1 MIYLDANATTPV
13 DPAVLEAMLPF
24 LREHYANPSA
34 SYADGRRVRRALE
47 GARAQVAALLGT
59 STGEI
64 IFTSG
69 ATESINAVH
78 ASVRALWPEKPE
90 IVISG
95 TEHAA
100 VLESTRRWQAEGG
113 RVVTVP
119 VHPDGRVDLD
129 ALRTLVRPGITALVS
144 VMWANNETGVVAP
157 MHEIVSLAHAAG
169 ALVHTD
175 AVQAAGKIHLDVQT
189 TPVDFLSLSGHKMH
203 APKGIGA
210 LYASQRVRFEPLL
223 LGGGQENERRGG
235 TENVPGIV
243 ALGKA
248 AELARLHL
256 EDGTKGRLKTL
267 RDRFEHLVHAAL
279 PETHIHGCLTHRL
292 HTTSS
297 LCLPGLD
304 AAGMLILL
312 DQAGIACSAGSACH
326 TGALHSSHVLEAM
339 GVSARDAACTLRF
352 SFSRFNTKAD
362 AEEAAH
368 AVIESAHKMREAQG
382 GEPAVISHT
391 ASPVETWS

>member
-34 SYADGRRVRRALE
+34 SYAAGRRVRRAIE
-47 GARAQVAALLGT
+47 QARAQVAALLNA
-59 STGEI
+59 SPVEI
-64 IFTSG
+64 TFTSG
-69 ATESINAVH
+69 GTESINAVH
-78 ASVRALWPEKPE
+78 ASVRALWPDKPE
-90 IVISG
+90 LIITG

-100 VLESTRRWQAEGG
+100 VLESARLWKAQGG
-113 RVVTVP
+113 QVTTAP

-129 ALRTLVRPGITALVS
+129 ALHRLIQPGVTALVS
-144 VMWANNETGVVAP
+144 IMWANNETGVLAP
-157 MHEIVSLAHAAG
+157 MHEIVTMAHAAG

-189 TPVDFLSLSGHKMH
+189 TPVDFLSISGHKMH

-210 LYASQRVRFEPLL
+210 LYISQRVRFAPLL
-223 LGGGQENERRGG
+223 VGGGQEGERRGG
-235 TENVPGIV
+235 TENVPGII

-248 AELARLHL
+248 AELASQHL
-256 EDGTKGRLKTL
+256 ADGNKARLKCM
-267 RDRFEHLVHAAL
+267 RDRFEHLIHAAL
-279 PETHIHGCLTHRL
+279 PDMRIHGCPTHRL

-297 LCLPGLD
+297 FCLPEMD

-326 TGALHSSHVLEAM
+326 TGALHASHVLEAM

-352 SFSRFNTKAD
+352 SFNRFNTKAD
-362 AEEAAH
+362 AEAAAH

-382 GEPAVISHT
+382 CELAVISH
-391 ASPVETWS
+391 